1 MIMVM
6 LGGMMGPT
14 VAAAATI
21 EATYPGRYPA
31 SFIGGMVT
39 EPTAA
44 ASAADEPAVLAMAT
58 QESMGVWPGLR
69 RMWPTTFCENSLR
82 PALMPPRVMMAPA
95 SMK

>member
-21 EATYPGRYPA
+21 EAAYPGRYPA

-44 ASAADEPAVLAMAT
+44 ASAVDEPEILAMAT
-58 QESMGVWPGLR
+58 QERMDVWPRLPR
-69 RMWPTTFCENSLR
+69 IWPTTFCENSIR